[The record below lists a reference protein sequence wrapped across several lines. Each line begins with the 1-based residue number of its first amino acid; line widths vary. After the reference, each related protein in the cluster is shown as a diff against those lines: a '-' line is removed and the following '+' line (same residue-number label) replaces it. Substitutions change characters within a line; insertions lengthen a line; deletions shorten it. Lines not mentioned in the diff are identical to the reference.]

1 MNKIENK
8 EIPDNKNLDK
18 LANLYSEGVKNK
30 EKNSFSRLFNGIV
43 IILSCI
49 SAICLGI
56 MISYLIYAY
65 C

>member
-1 MNKIENK
+1 MDKTTNK

-18 LANLYSEGVKNK
+18 LADLYSKGIKNK

-43 IILSCI
+43 IVLSSI
-49 SAICLGI
+49 SAVCLGI
-56 MISYLIYAY
+56 MICYLIYVY